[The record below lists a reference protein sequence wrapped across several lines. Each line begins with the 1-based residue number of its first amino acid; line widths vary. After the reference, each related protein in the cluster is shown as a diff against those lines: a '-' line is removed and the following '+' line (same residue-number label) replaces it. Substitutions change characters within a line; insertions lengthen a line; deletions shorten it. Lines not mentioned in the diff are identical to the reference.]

1 MKTSE
6 AKELGKTVAA
16 LVNSSQIEQAYAEL
30 AQVLAER
37 IPFKMLRYIGEAI
50 GVGPLKGV
58 NCFMDRV
65 ARGRTI
71 GGWVIIGR
79 ALEEQLERDL
89 KGVFQRCRGY
99 IIDADVWHAADTL
112 AEQVSGRAL
121 VDHFE
126 MALQRLARWGRD
138 DNRWVRRAVG
148 VSVHYWAK
156 RSRGVETLKP
166 QADALL
172 NLVETLFEEL
182 NMDAAKGVGWGLKT
196 LGRVYPE
203 LMAEWLYTQV
213 AIQGRPY
220 RAVVLKKALTYL
232 SEEQRAHV
240 VEQIVR

>member
-6 AKELGKTVAA
+6 ARELGKTIAT
-16 LVNSSQIEQAYAEL
+16 LVNLKQIEQAYAEL
-30 AQVLAER
+30 APVLAER
-37 IPFKMLRYIGEAI
+37 TPFKMLRYIGEAV
-50 GVGPLKGV
+50 GVGPIEDV
-58 NCFMDRV
+58 NRFMDRV

-79 ALEEQLERDL
+79 ALVEQMERDL
-89 KGVFQRCRGY
+89 WGVFQRCRGY

-112 AEQVSGRAL
+112 AEQVPGRAL

-126 MALQRLARWGRD
+126 TALQRLMLWSKA

-156 RSRGVETLKP
+156 RSRGEEALRP
-166 QADALL
+166 QAGVLL
-172 NLVETLFEEL
+172 SLVEPMFDEH

-203 LMAEWLYTQV
+203 LMAEWLRTQV
-213 AIQGRPY
+213 RVQGRPY
-220 RAVVLKKALTYL
+220 RAVMLNKALTYL
-232 SEEQRAHV
+232 SEEQRAFV
-240 VEQIVR
+240 TGQIGP